1 MKSSDPATEVI
12 MDKLQLIIKGK
23 ISENKCMVVVVG
35 ERTPLWAVLAVI
47 IVLILVVVAVLMFIV
62 TGGRGT
68 LLVVAIPGFP
78 VESIILGLALG
89 VLLVTLKRRPVKKS
103 VSNG

>member
-1 MKSSDPATEVI
+1 
-12 MDKLQLIIKGK
+12 
-23 ISENKCMVVVVG
+23 MVVVVG

-47 IVLILVVVAVLMFIV
+47 IIVVLVVVAVLMFIV

-78 VESIILGLALG
+78 AESIILGLALG
-89 VLLVTLKRRPVKKS
+89 VLLVILKRRPDKKNA
-103 VSNG
+103 SNE

>member
-1 MKSSDPATEVI
+1 
-12 MDKLQLIIKGK
+12 
-23 ISENKCMVVVVG
+23 MVVVIG
-35 ERTPLWAVLAVI
+35 KGTPLWAVLAVI
-47 IVLILVVVAVLMFIV
+47 IVVILVVVAVLMFIV

-89 VLLVTLKRRPVKKS
+89 ALLVILKRISKKKAA
-103 VSNG
+103 SN